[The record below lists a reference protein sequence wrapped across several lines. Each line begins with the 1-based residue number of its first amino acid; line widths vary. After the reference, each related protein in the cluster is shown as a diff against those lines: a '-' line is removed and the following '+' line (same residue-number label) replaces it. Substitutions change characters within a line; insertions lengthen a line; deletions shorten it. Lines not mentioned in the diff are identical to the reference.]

1 MTSAESSLEARA
13 DGLPTVSVVI
23 PAYNESHRIERCLA
37 AVLAQS
43 PDEVIVVDN
52 NCTDDTIARAQ
63 QFGQV
68 RIVAEPQ
75 QGIGFARAAGFNAAR
90 GEIIARIDVDTIVG
104 PGWIAEI
111 RDRFAADP
119 ELAAL
124 AGDAGVRELSP
135 GGAVWG
141 MWYYRTFRYWHERS
155 IGVSPMM
162 YGFNCA
168 FRASAWRAVR
178 AEIDFD
184 DAQIAEDVEVTIAF
198 LKSGRK
204 VERSRNMKVKC
215 KLTNS
220 LHFNK
225 LKGYYLADE
234 AVLQRHEFGNPK
246 RRATDSDT

>member
-1 MTSAESSLEARA
+1 MKNAPLDKRA

-23 PAYNESHRIERCLA
+23 PAYNESQRIDQCLE

-52 NCTDDTIARAQ
+52 NCTDDTIERAERHA
-63 QFGQV
+63 GV
-68 RIVAEPQ
+68 RIVQEPQ

-104 PGWIAEI
+104 PGWVDAI
-111 RDRFAADP
+111 RERFAADP

-124 AGDAGVRELSP
+124 AGDAGVREISP

-141 MWYYRTFRYWHERS
+141 TWYYRMFRYWHERS
-155 IGVSPMM
+155 IGVAPMM

-168 FRASAWRAVR
+168 FRASEWHAVR
-178 AEIDFD
+178 DEIDFD

-198 LKSGRK
+198 LKSGRR
-204 VERSRNMKVKC
+204 VEREPNMRVKC
-215 KLTNS
+215 KLGNS
-220 LHFNK
+220 LEFHK

-234 AVLQRHEFGNPK
+234 AVLQRHQFGNPK
-246 RRATDSDT
+246 RRAG